1 MAQHTSVR
9 LETPCEFINVT
20 PLNPLISKCQIKV
33 CYVSDEPNRNK
44 SIITKDV
51 ARDMANSLPGS
62 PIVGYFNEAKGDFEE
77 HNRVIDISNGKFTIK
92 DKTRPYGFVD
102 LGAKVWFQKFLD
114 DGTTEREYLMTE
126 GYIWTG
132 QYPEAQRIID
142 EGNNQSMELDEDL
155 IDAFWTKDSK
165 GKPQFFIIN
174 EAIISKLCV
183 LGDDCEPCFEGAN
196 ITSPQ
201 ITFSFEDGFK
211 EQLFSM
217 MNEIK
222 KVLNEGGAPTVFT
235 RYAVEIGD
243 SLWSSIYSYLEHT
256 YPRANDEGYVY
267 DSIYRIEGIYEE
279 GSQKFAI
286 LQNRSNSKYFRM
298 NFSLDDNTGFA
309 ASAELVEVTKTYV
322 PAAQPQFALEDVEAF
337 ELEYAKKK
345 KKAEEDEDEDDKSKK
360 PGEEGKEDPEDKKS
374 GEEDDEDDSDDDDAD
389 DDEDKKKKK
398 KKTKFAKSDDED
410 DDDEDKCPKCGK
422 PKSECECEDEDD
434 DDDEKGKKSKYNLD
448 EIQEYVEL
456 SQKFSALETDYN
468 NLKSEME
475 KLVEFKKSIEKKD
488 KEAMIASFYM
498 LSDEEKKDVVDNIDT
513 YSLDEIEAKLSIIC
527 VRNKVNFN
535 LDEDKDDKNNKPTTY
550 SLDGGMGDENVPAWV
565 KSLRNVAKSMN

>member
-114 DGTTEREYLMTE
+114 DGTVEREYLMTE

-142 EGNNQSMELDEDL
+142 EGNNQSMELDEDT
-155 IDAFWTKDSK
+155 INAFWTKDGK

-183 LGDDCEPCFEGAN
+183 LGEDCEPCFEGSN
-196 ITSPQ
+196 ITAPQ

-298 NFSLDDNTGFA
+298 NFSLDDTTGFA

-322 PAAQPQFALEDVEAF
+322 PAAEPQFALADVEAF

-345 KKAEEDEDEDDKSKK
+345 KEEEEDEDKKKKPEDGDDDESKK
-360 PGEEGKEDPEDKKS
+360 PEDKKS
-374 GEEDDEDDSDDDDAD
+374 GEEDDEDDDSSDDDAD

-398 KKTKFAKSDDED
+398 KKTKFAKSED

-422 PKSECECEDEDD
+422 PKDECTCEDEDD
-434 DDDEKGKKSKYNLD
+434 DDDKGKKGKYNLE
-448 EIQEYVEL
+448 EIEEYVEL
-456 SQKFSALETDYN
+456 SQKYSALETDYN

-535 LDEDKDDKNNKPTTY
+535 LDEDNTETTKPTTY
-550 SLDGGMGDENVPAWV
+550 SLDGALGDDNVPAWV